1 MEANKMKINFSE
13 ILKEKE
19 NAYLFYKLIQ
29 DDIRNDSN
37 IAEKEPIKY
46 FVYKKHPANYLF
58 DDELRR
64 AILLKGEND
73 IYT

>member
-1 MEANKMKINFSE
+1 MKINFSE

-19 NAYLFYKLIQ
+19 NAYLSYKLIQ

-37 IAEKEPIKY
+37 IVEEEPIKY
-46 FVYKKHPANYLF
+46 FVHKKHPTNYLF

-73 IYT
+73 I

>member
-19 NAYLFYKLIQ
+19 NAYLSYKLIQ
-29 DDIRNDSN
+29 DDKRNDSN
-37 IAEKEPIKY
+37 IVEEEPVKY
-46 FVYKKHPANYLF
+46 FVIKKHPNNYLF

-73 IYT
+73 I